1 MEFTKTISVL
11 FFINRLD
18 NTKGAILAVE
28 DFHAIVWVDLF
39 HRLEKEIGSIIGEY
53 DEDDDYDYD
62 YGQAIDDMSMRKD
75 VKFKEYEFF
84 WEYVDVF

>member
-11 FFINRLD
+11 FFVNTLN

-28 DFHAIVWVDLF
+28 DFNAIVWVDLF

-53 DEDDDYDYD
+53 DEDDDYDF
-62 YGQAIDDMSMRKD
+62 GQAVDDMSMRKD
-75 VKFKEYEFF
+75 AKFKEYEFF
-84 WEYVDVF
+84 WEYVDVL